1 MTRWN
6 HHSTRHGDPCSWSRS
21 PADAGPTASP
31 RCPAGCATS
40 IPEQPGHTRM
50 DALSVMALAVL
61 THAAETH
68 HTIRGTDIPPE
79 VRDRLLRTRHL
90 TPDPTR
96 PDTYRATLPCKC
108 PPGQPIAGQHRR
120 DCPITRIY
128 DHLADTL
135 DELDHTATQARE
147 AYDELATLLPHA
159 SPAHLAEQLRLL
171 DQATTALA
179 QLRAH
184 ADRLTNPATAP
195 R

>member
-1 MTRWN
+1 MEPPQHPPRRPVLLVAIARRRRPDRQPAMPRRMHHQHPRATRPRPHGCPQRDGSRGAHPRRRDPP
-6 HHSTRHGDPCSWSRS
+6 HHPRRRHSPHGSRQARANQT
-21 PADAGPTASP
+21 P
-31 RCPAGCATS
+31 
-40 IPEQPGHTRM
+40 H
-50 DALSVMALAVL
+50 
-61 THAAETH
+61 
-68 HTIRGTDIPPE
+68 
-79 VRDRLLRTRHL
+79 
-90 TPDPTR
+90 PDPTR